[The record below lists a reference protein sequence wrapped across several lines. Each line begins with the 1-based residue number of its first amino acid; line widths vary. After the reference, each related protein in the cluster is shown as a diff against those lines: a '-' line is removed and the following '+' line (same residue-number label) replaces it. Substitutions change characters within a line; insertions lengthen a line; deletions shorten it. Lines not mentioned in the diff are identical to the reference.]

1 MEIEEVEEI
10 IREVPPE
17 KAPKILEWKEQRLLR
32 FVKEFKRNGGNKEDA
47 LEKAGDEWGAP
58 LKIKKKW
65 MREHLASELFKK
77 AISRGLIRPD
87 KAYLEDVETI
97 PKEQLLSLLTQQ
109 ARGEKASYRQE
120 VLRRD
125 PDTGKMVVVEVRS
138 NYDEQKAQDLLA
150 KILGLYEEMPK
161 PPNINIGLVLDGL
174 KGWEKAK
181 AEELL
186 VEAHM
191 KMLETPSSPEV
202 IEAEVIESEEDA
214 PLS

>member
-1 MEIEEVEEI
+1 MSEAVEEI
-10 IREVPPE
+10 TREVPPE
-17 KAPKILEWKEQRLLR
+17 QAPKILEWKEQRLLR

-65 MREHLASELFKK
+65 MREWLGKQLFDK

-150 KILGLYEEMPK
+150 KILGLYEEAPK
-161 PPNINIGLVLDGL
+161 PPTINVGVVIDSL

-191 KMLETPSSPEV
+191 KMLEMASVPM
-202 IEAEVIESEEDA
+202 EAEVIESEEEDA